1 MKNKFIKIINKIIVK
16 FYNSGKKN
24 RINMTKDRIQSKIL
38 FYKENYLMNAFKIKK
53 VLMQSGMKL
62 KKNL

>member
-24 RINMTKDRIQSKIL
+24 RINMTKDRI
-38 FYKENYLMNAFKIKK
+38 
-53 VLMQSGMKL
+53 
-62 KKNL
+62 